1 MNGLGGRGHN
11 LTVVSVDRDANPPKG
26 VHYIYLEGIYED
38 EGLHD
43 LQKQLFTVPETMNP
57 FTEPINYNNEWYASC
72 LGNGFEFL
80 TNKSKLLFTI
90 LTILLDAFDLL
101 QLFTG
106 ISETKGFQ
114 TLLDYP
120 DDFHFD
126 LIVYDF
132 TPGACL
138 LGFMHK
144 FKYPPLVSITAYG
157 NPSLVNSIIG
167 GHQYYS
173 YVPHYYLHYDH
184 DMNIRQRFSNFLVH
198 IIEY

>member
-1 MNGLGGRGHN
+1 M
-11 LTVVSVDRDANPPKG
+11 TVISVDRDSNPPKG
-26 VHYIYLEGIYED
+26 VHYIYLEGIYDD
-38 EGLHD
+38 ESLHD

-72 LGNGFEFL
+72 LGNDFL
-80 TNKSKLLFTI
+80 QINLEIQNAIAEINLMNFIFHSIVRST
-90 LTILLDAFDLL
+90 A
-101 QLFTG
+101 

-144 FKYPPLVSITAYG
+144 FKQPPLVSITAYG

-173 YVPHYYLHYDH
+173 YVPHYYLHYDQ
-184 DMNIRQRFSNFLVH
+184 DMSIWQRFLNFVVH
-198 IIEY
+198 AIEY